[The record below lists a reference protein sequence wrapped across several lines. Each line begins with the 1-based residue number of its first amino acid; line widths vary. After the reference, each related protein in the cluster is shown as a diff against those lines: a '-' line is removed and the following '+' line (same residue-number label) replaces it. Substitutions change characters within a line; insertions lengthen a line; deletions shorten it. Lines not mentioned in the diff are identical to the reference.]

1 MKISRKQFIK
11 VTSIIGSGIAVSPFL
26 PQSIRP
32 NSFIPKNEKPVVI
45 STWDHRMS
53 AGQKSIELLMKNKN
67 LKEAIEKGINL
78 IENNPSIHSVG
89 LGGFPDASGEV
100 TLDASIM
107 DSEGNAGGVGYL
119 KNIKNAISVARLVME
134 KTPHVLIVG
143 EGAQKFAL
151 SEGFKK
157 ENLLTDEMKL
167 QWEKW
172 KSKHNKMFD
181 PVLRNHDTI
190 GLLAMDKDGNIA
202 GGVSTSGWANK
213 MPGRL
218 GDSPIIGAALYVDN
232 EVGAACSTGLGEN
245 VIKTAGS
252 FLVVEKMREG
262 YSPLEAC
269 KIAVNR
275 LKKIHSK
282 EKDFQVA
289 YIALNKNGE
298 HAGYSYKNGFEY
310 AVVTNN
316 SAKLL
321 RTDFLIKNN
330 K

>member
-11 VTSIIGSGIAVSPFL
+11 TTSIIGSGIAVSPFL
-26 PQSIRP
+26 PQNISP
-32 NSFIPKNEKPVVI
+32 KSFTSRNTKPIVI
-45 STWDHRMS
+45 STWNHGMP
-53 AGQKSIELLMKNKN
+53 AGEKSIELLMKDRN
-67 LKEAIEKGINL
+67 LIDAIENGINL
-78 IENNPSIHSVG
+78 IENDPSNHSVG
-89 LGGFPDASGEV
+89 LGGYPDSSGEV

-107 DSEGNAGGVGYL
+107 NSDGNAGGVGYL

-134 KTPHVLIVG
+134 KTPHVLLVG

-157 ENLLTDEMKL
+157 ENLLTDEVKL
-167 QWEKW
+167 NYEKW
-172 KSKHNKMFD
+172 KAEHKKMFD

-190 GLLAMDKDGNIA
+190 GLLAMDKNGNIA

-213 MPGRL
+213 MPGRV

-232 EVGAACSTGLGEN
+232 EVGAACATGLGEN

-282 EKDFQVA
+282 EKNYQVA

-316 SAKLL
+316 SSKLL
-321 RTDFLIKNN
+321 QADFLFKKN